1 VSNARDIAVGFLEL
15 VAEGRIDEAYE
26 RYVDPGGR
34 HHNVHTPA
42 GFEAL
47 REGMK
52 ENEDRFPDKELT
64 VKLVIGDGEMVAVYS
79 RLVMTPGDTGMAVVH
94 MFRVADGKIAELWD
108 SGQAIPEDSPNT
120 DGPF

>member
-1 VSNARDIAVGFLEL
+1 MSEPKDIAVAFLEL
-15 VAEGRIDEAYE
+15 VIEGRIDEAYE
-26 RYVDPGGR
+26 RYVDPDGT

-52 ENEDRFPDKELT
+52 ENEERFPDKELT
-64 VKLVIGDGEMVAVYS
+64 VKLAIGDGEMVAVHS
-79 RLVMTPGDTGMAVVH
+79 HLVMTPGDTGMAVVH
-94 MFRVADGKIAELWD
+94 MFRIADGKIAELWD
-108 SGQAIPEDSPNT
+108 CGQAIPEDSPNT

>member
-1 VSNARDIAVGFLEL
+1 VSNPKDIAVEFLEL
-15 VAEGRIDEAYE
+15 VIDGRIDEAYE
-26 RYVDPGGR
+26 RHVDRNGT
-34 HHNVHTPA
+34 HHNVHTAA
-42 GFEAL
+42 GFDAL

-79 RLVMTPGDTGMAVVH
+79 HLVMKPGDPGMAVVH
-94 MFRVADGKIAELWD
+94 MFRIADGKIAELWD
-108 SGQAIPEDSPNT
+108 CGQAIPEDSPNT